1 MRCFSGAHRP
11 VLRAVIVAMATGLVA
26 ACAVPTQ
33 GPKLLADTPTTMGLG
48 AAPAGSAGAPGV
60 QPVWWQGLDP
70 QLDHL
75 MADALTGNPSLAGV
89 RARVAA
95 ARAGLVAARAGLL
108 PQLSG
113 DASVQRQLL
122 SNEYIYPAPL
132 GGSYVWLGNAE
143 ADLGWSLDLAGRQK
157 ALVKSAAARA
167 DAAALDAAAAQV
179 SLSGAVVQAYVTL
192 AGAVDQADLA
202 DARVV
207 TSEKKLARAK
217 ARVSSGLAGNLDLR
231 DAEAALATAEGIRE
245 YSYGEVSVAR
255 HTLAA
260 LAGRGPNYA
269 TTIARP
275 APGLNSALE
284 NSLPLPARLT
294 ANLLGDRAD
303 ILAAR
308 ARIEASMA
316 NRRAA
321 RAAFYPDID
330 LTAFIGAQALGLGE
344 MINPSAR
351 TLGAGPALHLPI
363 FEGGRLAAAYRGAT
377 ADLDAAIA
385 AYNET
390 VVRAVKEAADAL
402 SGVEAATQ
410 EAAKQ
415 KSVVNAQAAALTMI
429 RARVDNGLAGTQD
442 LIRAQETL
450 ITARQLH
457 TAIATQGA
465 VRRIRLVVALGGG
478 FAPAVSPVAIGA
490 PSSSA
495 QRPQP

>member
-1 MRCFSGAHRP
+1 MRSSSCG
-11 VLRAVIVAMATGLVA
+11 LLQAVMTLAGTMLLA
-26 ACAVPTQ
+26 ACAVPGE
-33 GPKLLADTPTTMGLG
+33 GPRLSADTPAAMGL
-48 AAPAGSAGAPGV
+48 AASAPSSQSLPIQPG
-60 QPVWWQGLDP
+60 WWHTLGDP
-70 QLDHL
+70 QLDRV
-75 MADALTGNPSLAGV
+75 MDDALGGNPSLAGAQ
-89 RARVAA
+89 ARLAA
-95 ARAGLVAARAGLL
+95 ARAGLGEARAGLL
-108 PQLSG
+108 PQITA
-113 DASVQRQLL
+113 DAAVQRQRL
-122 SNEYIYPAPL
+122 SNQFIYPPPL

-207 TSEKKLARAK
+207 TSEKKLALAK